1 MPTLAGFL
9 LRPFYLIVPWA
20 YVVLATL
27 KNEFPSL
34 NSPPWK
40 CKQPSRNR
48 DHPNK
53 TLGSL
58 TLIIRLLKQ
67 GLPRKWGSC
76 QESYAGGRHQLQWE
90 IVSHREISQSS
101 TSLSDHLTGWDW
113 RLDDDGSMM
122 GETTPSPRLFWCA
135 FLYPILKLYSDF
147 RTPKWLQDPELEAFK
162 LFFIPLPYVTTLN
175 KFSSSPFL
183 LLIQLF

>member
-34 NSPPWK
+34 DSPPWK

-53 TLGSL
+53 ILGSL

-76 QESYAGGRHQLQWE
+76 QESYAGGWHQLQWE

-113 RLDDDGSMM
+113 RLDDDESMM
-122 GETTPSPRLFWCA
+122 GETTPRPRLFWCA

-147 RTPKWLQDPELEAFK
+147 RTPKWRTWSVQIIFLY
-162 LFFIPLPYVTTLN
+162 LFPM
-175 KFSSSPFL
+175 SPHWTNFL
-183 LLIQLF
+183 LLLFYY